1 MGIHTLTFE
10 DGSVFEVEGARNAS
24 EEELI
29 AKIKRGEGTKLSSF
43 EKIKQDA
50 EAARLRREA
59 EPAPVIDP
67 VQPEETGVFGDLSKG
82 FGSGFVGTFETGA
95 LGAAT
100 LLDEEAELAARDRIQ
115 GIASALKPKGGD
127 QDDISY
133 KIGQAFGSIAG
144 FAGAGASAVGLASLS
159 PALAPIAGGI
169 GLGVAGGLGIGT
181 AAGEA
186 SERARAA
193 GATEEERTRAVRQ
206 AAPFGLIEVAPLGRL
221 VRKIDVPFVQKL
233 MDDLG
238 GETVEGIAQRIRSAA
253 VTGGVE
259 GAQEATSEIIQNLV
273 ERGYNPERAILES
286 SGESAGYGGVA
297 GAALQVFV
305 DVFSNTRKAGPAPTM
320 DTETGQGELFPSE
333 ELGQTPIRPSPISEQ
348 GELFPNEDLGKTP
361 VQPDE
366 RQGDLFGLQGQ
377 RELALKRRVEQADK
391 ERAEVMKRPIRSAV
405 TEFERE
411 GNEFFEKNKRQK
423 DEARAG
429 LASLLEP
436 RPKETELRD
445 MRDMIAELQD
455 KTADERARDRAA
467 MRAASSGNVEK
478 FEQPDLFAL
487 EQERETRR
495 LGPEEL
501 RDPEQYMDATLFEEA
516 EKEQVII
523 PAAERDLVDVIDED
537 VELENQI
544 KAADILRQES
554 AVETTQG
561 QRDTAQVKQTETLR
575 TKILQDT
582 VANAGDIKRPKALQ
596 RKFET
601 ALTAAGVGKPFATSA
616 EQASLRS
623 ASNVIRAK
631 DPVAAAAAI
640 QENIKDPEQIALETF
655 VEPKTLSIPLQPQE
669 KARKEA
675 KERPQDARDQAG
687 QGPSGIGDADATP
700 SGVGEQ
706 GVDSTAKLIT
716 PDDKGVGPDVSGTGE
731 ATLRE
736 SEQPS
741 ALEFQGPDRPISQ
754 VIPGIIY
761 PIDKGTLKRTD
772 KPYAESNTMFSPL
785 GGRRRA
791 TQKVKNYGK
800 ALVEKLKGTKAVSR
814 NRRGATD
821 TTSRLSNK
829 LHKAILD
836 NLDNETQTASAMNT
850 RYFGKYLNVEN
861 AIEDAYTDAL
871 ITKGKGEQGLAP
883 AVAKNVI
890 DLVNKN
896 KTKQDEKIL
905 AELERL
911 GELNR
916 ININSKKTLDDV
928 NHGDRRASTYVD
940 TLLTP
945 VTGFV
950 DALKAGNL
958 TGALEVLSGTDKGG
972 GVRDPFVRH
981 MAGRFKTLLKG
992 YGVTLKVKK
1001 GLTNKDGEAVQ
1012 GLYDAASKTIFL
1024 DNSEGRMF
1032 TEGRMFDGMNAHT
1045 LLHEVAHALTIKIA
1059 TTDVGK
1065 LKGKEKE
1072 AKKQLTATYD
1082 EAVRLLQTEADGDFA
1097 TYYGLGSEAEF
1108 MAEIMSNQK
1117 FRNILLRTA
1126 QEQEQ
1131 TLLGKIKSMV
1141 RTLVGK
1147 PSSVTTDQLN
1157 GLVEAVMRPDPKY
1170 VGEGTYALGG
1180 RENAKKV
1187 MGNLGEIQRKL
1198 KDDLP
1203 SRQNV
1208 ADNFAG
1214 YIDTAAAAPRKLF
1227 LKLLHNQ
1234 SLGDVASRYGFG
1246 NLGYD
1251 MDASILRQRGG
1262 IITATDITK
1271 IKVTKV
1277 QAIFKKMGREK
1288 VAKLNE
1294 LIYSQDFGATIYQVD
1309 PLMNPTD
1316 AIKQYKDKQSS
1327 DPNRTLLDI
1336 YNEQKKFI
1344 NDSKLRG
1351 NGLHAYTLMRDHY
1364 KEQYERARAIV
1375 LKEIEA
1381 LGDEAGADGA
1391 KIASKVKKDIYK
1403 KMFQGGTL
1411 EVYFPLVREGD
1422 YKLTYGLKDP
1432 NQPRDA
1438 YIVEM
1443 FTTSRERD
1451 RAFKEIK
1458 ADPKFTNPEKKDG
1471 ELTIADYQKAPDAS
1485 FAFDVV
1491 TALSKIKGPEGETV
1505 PPQAIEEVMRLFIA
1519 TLPETSFA
1527 KSMQPRKGVLGYKE
1541 DSMYAL
1547 RTKGYDIAVQSQK
1560 LKAASEIRAI
1570 ERKIEKIKKP
1580 DVDPSDTLS
1589 VSLGKTLAETGV
1601 SFSSNVSPEAFKDT
1615 KAELLGRGVFARQG
1629 AKNKSFED
1637 VGRRLNQGAFIY
1649 TIGFNVSSALVNL
1662 SQIPLFV
1669 QPYLGGMYGQAETAT
1684 AIYRAGALTKN
1695 VKNSLRDFYDMDLD
1709 GNISLKS
1716 DPNMSDKMKGE
1727 LTKIMPLVKEAANR
1741 GQLISQGYIAESMG
1755 LDESARAKRKS
1766 IGGVA
1771 DWVSGL
1777 SAYLFN
1783 HGEKFNR
1790 QSTMVAAYNLH
1801 LDKLTG
1807 GKQPTSEQQQEAAN
1821 EAIFMT
1827 QEANGGAYLE
1837 TGPSIARENVGRVAL
1852 MYKGFGLQMYYSMFK
1867 QAKRV
1872 IDKDLPVKDR
1882 KEAFRILGG
1891 LHGSALLLAGVQGI
1905 PIYGALRLVFNLLAD
1920 DDEEDFDA
1928 VVRRTLGEGWYKGP
1942 IVAASGLD
1950 TASRTALTGLLIQEN
1965 KYNPDPSPEENLL
1978 FYLGGPALS
1987 TAKRLYRGWD
1997 DLWDG
2002 HVERGI
2008 ENLVPTA
2015 VANASKSL
2023 FRYRREGGAYTRRGD
2038 PIYDDYNGLEL
2049 SALIFGIQ
2057 AAGYTQASDIN
2068 RTLKTID
2075 KAVGTRRS
2083 ELTKLYYVALRQG
2096 DMEGVREAIAEMGK
2110 FNKRHPAAAITHGTL
2125 KRSLDRHVR
2134 TSGEMYNGVAL
2145 SPIYRGPLREL
2156 AASYEDL
2163 S

>member
-1 MGIHTLTFE
+1 MSIHTLTFE

-24 EEELI
+24 EEELV

-43 EKIKQDA
+43 ERIKQDV

-67 VQPEETGVFGDLSKG
+67 VQPEETGIFGDLRKG

-115 GIASALKPKGGD
+115 GIAAALKPKGGD

-133 KIGQAFGSIAG
+133 KVGQAFGSIAG
-144 FAGAGASAVGLASLS
+144 FAGAGAGAVGLASLA

-169 GLGVAGGLGIGT
+169 GLGVAGTLGIGT

-193 GATEEERTRAVRQ
+193 GATEEERTRAVRR
-206 AAPFGLIEVAPLGRL
+206 AAPFGLLEVAPLGRL

-233 MDDLG
+233 VDDLG
-238 GETVEGIAQRIRSAA
+238 GETVETIAQRIRSAA

-286 SGESAGYGGVA
+286 SGESALLGGGAGATLQFFVDAFTNSRKAGVDGLPQEAVQGELDLQSGA
-297 GAALQVFV
+297 GAAPRIGV
-305 DVFSNTRKAGPAPTM
+305 
-320 DTETGQGELFPSE
+320 
-333 ELGQTPIRPSPISEQ
+333 QTNFEGEQ
-348 GELFPNEDLGKTP
+348 GEMFPRADLGQAPERPAERDTR
-361 VQPDE
+361 QAEFDFDE
-366 RQGDLFGLQGQ
+366 RVEEPQEPDLVDRMQQKLLTGPDDLGLTVDSRGEARTRDQKAAARAKGMQ
-377 RELALKRRVEQADK
+377 TVERARVELQETGALSM
-391 ERAEVMKRPIRSAV
+391 ATLQNLRSAPVPFEAVASVLKNTRYEPALSLIEGSELPPAFGV
-405 TEFERE
+405 TPSNL
-411 GNEFFEKNKRQK
+411 G
-423 DEARAG
+423 
-429 LASLLEP
+429 P
-436 RPKETELRD
+436 
-445 MRDMIAELQD
+445 IELQD
-455 KTADERARDRAA
+455 PERLKTAVANAQGGIGALLGRQSAAKQLAARDRMALQAA
-467 MRAASSGNVEK
+467 DRGDVDA
-478 FEQPDLFAL
+478 FEQPDLLAAEL
-487 EQERETRR
+487 EQAQRER
-495 LGPEEL
+495 PEAAL
-501 RDPEQYMDATLFEEA
+501 RDDLRAQEKVDPVTSKITKTETEPELL
-516 EKEQVII
+516 
-523 PAAERDLVDVIDED
+523 ERDLFNAAEIGTQDTSQNIRKAREAARQKQEDIDVDT
-537 VELENQI
+537 ELG
-544 KAADILRQES
+544 LREM
-554 AVETTQG
+554 
-561 QRDTAQVKQTETLR
+561 QTEVADRKRSEQLSLFNLP
-575 TKILQDT
+575 LQSQEIARLDHQS
-582 VANAGDIKRPKALQ
+582 AKKQQAAGD
-596 RKFET
+596 
-601 ALTAAGVGKPFATSA
+601 
-616 EQASLRS
+616 
-623 ASNVIRAK
+623 
-631 DPVAAAAAI
+631 
-640 QENIKDPEQIALETF
+640 
-655 VEPKTLSIPLQPQE
+655 
-669 KARKEA
+669 
-675 KERPQDARDQAG
+675 QDAGDQDAGDQDAGDQDAGDQDAGDQAG
-687 QGPSGIGDADATP
+687 QGPSRAGDADAAP
-700 SGVGEQ
+700 SGDGEP
-706 GVDSTAKLIT
+706 GAASAAKLIT
-716 PDDKGVGPDVSGTGE
+716 PDDERVGDAVPDARE

-736 SEQPS
+736 GQQPS
-741 ALEFQGPDRPISQ
+741 AVGPPPGFIRPYTKDLQ
-754 VIPGIIY
+754 PAGE
-761 PIDKGTLKRTD
+761 D
-772 KPYAESNTMFSPL
+772 YAESNTMYSPL
-785 GGRRRA
+785 GRQRA
-791 TQKVKNYGK
+791 TQRVKDYGK
-800 ALVEKLKGTKAVSR
+800 ALVAKLKGTKAVSR

-836 NLDNETQTASAMNT
+836 NLDNKTQKASATNT

-916 ININSKKTLDDV
+916 INIDSKKTLDDV
-928 NHGDRRASTYVD
+928 NHGDRRASTYVE

-958 TGALEVLSGTDKGG
+958 TGALEVLSGTDEGG

-1001 GLTNKDGEAVQ
+1001 GLTNKDGAAVQ

-1032 TEGRMFDGMNAHT
+1032 TGDRLFDGMNAHT

-1059 TTDVGK
+1059 TTDVK
-1065 LKGKEKE
+1065 NLKTQSEKA
-1072 AKKQLTATYD
+1072 AKKKLTATYD

-1180 RENAKKV
+1180 RENAKKT
-1187 MGNLGEIQRKL
+1187 MGDIGKVQRKL
-1198 KDDLP
+1198 KAELP
-1203 SRQNV
+1203 SRQTIS
-1208 ADNFAG
+1208 DNFSDFVGNAK
-1214 YIDTAAAAPRKLF
+1214 AAPRNVF
-1227 LKLLHNQ
+1227 LKLLASQ
-1234 SLGDVASRYGFG
+1234 SLADVASRYGFG

-1251 MDASILRQRGG
+1251 VDGSILRQRGG
-1262 IITATDITK
+1262 IIIATDLTK

-1277 QAIFKKMGREK
+1277 QAIFKKMGIEK

-1294 LIYSQDFGATIYQVD
+1294 LIYSPDFGATIYQVD
-1309 PLMNPTD
+1309 PFMDPTD
-1316 AIKQYKDKQSS
+1316 ARKRYKDKQSS

-1351 NGLHAYTLMRDHY
+1351 NGQRAYTLMRDHY

-1381 LGDEAGADGA
+1381 LGNEAGTDGA
-1391 KIASKVKKDIYK
+1391 KIASKVKKDIYN

-1432 NQPRDA
+1432 KQPRDA

-1443 FTTSRERD
+1443 FTTRAERE

-1491 TALSKIKGPEGETV
+1491 TALSKTKGPKGETI

-1527 KSMQPRKGVLGYKE
+1527 KSLQKRKGVLGYKE
-1541 DSMYAL
+1541 DSMFAL

-1560 LKAASEIRAI
+1560 LKAASEIRAV
-1570 ERKIEKIKKP
+1570 EREISKVKKP
-1580 DVDPSDTLS
+1580 DN
-1589 VSLGKTLAETGV
+1589 VSL
-1601 SFSSNVSPEAFKDT
+1601 SAFEDT
-1615 KAELLGRGVFARQG
+1615 QAELLSRGVFARQG
-1629 AKNKSFED
+1629 AKSKSFED
-1637 VGRRLNQGAFIY
+1637 VGRRLNQFAFVY
-1649 TIGFNVSSALVNL
+1649 TIGFNASSALVNL

-1669 QPYLGGMYGQAETAT
+1669 QPYLGGKYGQAETAK
-1684 AIYRAGALTKN
+1684 AIYKAGALTKN

-1716 DPNMSDKMKGE
+1716 DPNMSDTMRQE
-1727 LTKIMPLVKEAANR
+1727 LLNIMPLVKEAAER

-1755 LDESARAKRKS
+1755 LDEASRAKRKS

-1783 HGEKFNR
+1783 HAEKYNR
-1790 QSTMVAAYNLH
+1790 QTTMVAAYNLH

-1821 EAIFMT
+1821 EAIYMT

-1852 MYKGFGLQMYYSMFK
+1852 MYKSYGLQMYYSMFK
-1867 QAKRV
+1867 QAKRM
-1872 IDKDLPVKDR
+1872 IDAHFAGDKQAR
-1882 KEAFRILGG
+1882 NEAFRMLGG

-1905 PIYGALRLVFNLLAD
+1905 PIYGAVRLVFNLLAD
-1920 DDEEDFDA
+1920 DEQEDFDA
-1928 VVRRTLGEGWYKGP
+1928 AVRRTLGEGWYKGP
-1942 IVAASGLD
+1942 IVAATGLD

-1965 KYNPDPSPEENLL
+1965 KYNPDPSLEETIG
-1978 FYLGGPALS
+1978 FYIGGPALS
-1987 TAKRLYRGWD
+1987 SATRIVRGVQ
-1997 DLWDG
+1997 DLG
-2002 HVERGI
+2002 NGQIERGV
-2008 ENLVPTA
+2008 ENLMPTA
-2015 VANASKSL
+2015 VANAYKGL
-2023 FRYRREGGAYTRRGD
+2023 VRYQRDGGVYTRRGD
-2038 PIYDDYNGLEL
+2038 PMYDDLNFMESSGLVL
-2049 SALIFGIQ
+2049 GIQ
-2057 AAGYTQASDIN
+2057 PAGYTQASAIN

-2075 KAVGTRRS
+2075 KAVNAKRS
-2083 ELTKLYYVALRQG
+2083 KLTKLYYVALRQG

-2163 S
+2163 SP